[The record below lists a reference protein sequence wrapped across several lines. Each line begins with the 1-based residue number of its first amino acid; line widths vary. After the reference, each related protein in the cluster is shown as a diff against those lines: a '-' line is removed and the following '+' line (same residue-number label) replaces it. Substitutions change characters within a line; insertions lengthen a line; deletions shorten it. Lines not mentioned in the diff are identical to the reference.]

1 MTDLPVTAFD
11 VAVLAVVALSA
22 LLALVRGAA
31 RETLSLL
38 AWVGAAAIAW
48 FGFPYAQDLARR
60 TIETEWIAGVVSF
73 VVVFV
78 LPLIALKVIAATLAD
93 HVPGGGFATADRIAG
108 VAFGI
113 ARGALLVC
121 IGYLGLTALIAP
133 ANHPPWIQEAALLP
147 YVQDGAEG
155 LRNLIPENLRVAAE
169 AAEP

>member
-1 MTDLPVTAFD
+1 VTAFD
-11 VAVLAVVALSA
+11 VAVLVVVALSA
-22 LLALVRGAA
+22 LVALVRGAV

-38 AWVGAAAIAW
+38 AWIGAAAIAW
-48 FGFPYAQDLARR
+48 FGFAYAYDLARR
-60 TIETEWIAGVVSF
+60 TIEIDWVAGAVSF

-78 LPLIALKVIAATLAD
+78 VPLIALKLVAATLAE

-108 VAFGI
+108 VGFGI

-133 ANHPPWIQEAALLP
+133 ADQPPWITDALLLP
-147 YVQDGAEG
+147 YVRDGAEG
-155 LRNLIPENLRVAAE
+155 LRALIPESLGVTAA

>member
-1 MTDLPVTAFD
+1 VAVTAFD
-11 VAVLAVVALSA
+11 VAVLLVVALSA
-22 LLALVRGAA
+22 LIALMRGAV

-60 TIETEWIAGVVSF
+60 TIETDWIAGAVSF

-78 LPLIALKVIAATLAD
+78 VPLIALKLVAAALAER
-93 HVPGGGFATADRIAG
+93 VPGGAFGTADRLAG
-108 VAFGI
+108 AAFGI

-121 IGYLGLTALIAP
+121 IGYLGLTVLIAP
-133 ANHPPWIQEAALLP
+133 ANQPPWITEAALLP
-147 YVQDGAEG
+147 YVRDGAEG
-155 LRNLIPENLRVAAE
+155 LRALIPESLGVTAA